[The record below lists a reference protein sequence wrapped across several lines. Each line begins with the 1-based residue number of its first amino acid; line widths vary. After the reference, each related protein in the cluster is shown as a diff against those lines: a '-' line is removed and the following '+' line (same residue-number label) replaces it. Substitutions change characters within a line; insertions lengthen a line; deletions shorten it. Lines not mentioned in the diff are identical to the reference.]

1 MNTINKIGIRTFFI
15 TTVSVLII
23 FGIFKVFSVGIS
35 TYKEAHPKQ
44 APSPI
49 PAASTIQPL
58 QSNEPVLTE
67 ELSQAIDTA
76 EHTLAG
82 YTKKYVESLP
92 KDITKEQVLDQKK
105 IEEFVDT
112 NRQPLLPELTVG
124 TLKTTTT
131 TGKAAIQK
139 YLDSISPTQNKDIA
153 IVTGDM
159 ITQALEKQQSSEE
172 LEAMV
177 PIRASI
183 EKNLGIFT
191 NIKAP
196 KEAQD
201 LHTKLLRAT
210 TSLLNN
216 ITLLQNM
223 RNDLVGGLMGQ
234 KNLADL
240 NAVFTDIGNQILSLE
255 TKYDIK

>member
-1 MNTINKIGIRTFFI
+1 MNSINKIGIRIAII
-15 TTVSVLII
+15 TTICIVGI
-23 FGIFKVFSVGIS
+23 FGIWKAIEYGIS
-35 TYKEAHPKQ
+35 SYNKQ
-44 APSPI
+44 KVATVTTTTPAPSTTPS
-49 PAASTIQPL
+49 PTINPSL
-58 QSNEPVLTE
+58 ENELKNFADSVQND
-67 ELSQAIDTA
+67 LS
-76 EHTLAG
+76 G
-82 YTKKYVESLP
+82 YTKKYVDSLP
-92 KDITKEQVLDQKK
+92 TDITKEQVLDQKK
-105 IEEFVDT
+105 IEEFVDA
-112 NRQPLLPELTVG
+112 NRQPLLPALAAG

-131 TGKAAIQK
+131 SGKAAIQK

-159 ITQALEKQQSSEE
+159 ITKALEKQQSSEE

-177 PIRASI
+177 PIRASV

-201 LHTKLLRAT
+201 LHTKLLQAT

-216 ITLLQNM
+216 IMLLQNM
-223 RNDLVGGLMGQ
+223 RNDLVGGLIGQ

-240 NAVFTDIGNQILSLE
+240 NGVFTDIGNQILSLE